1 MGIICP
7 SCGFDNIQG
16 TDRCVECLHSLMQ
29 RDLPKPTKGDKFQHA
44 MMTAPVSE
52 IISDKEL
59 LVTSEKDS
67 LDKIIGMLQKKNLR
81 CVLVYRKQ
89 QLVGI
94 VSNRDLLRK
103 AASEEKDLSTMTV
116 ESVMT
121 PSPEYVHVDDPIAN
135 AINKMAMGGFR
146 NIPVVA
152 HDGTPLSI
160 VSIQDVLA
168 YLSQRDKTI

>member
-1 MGIICP
+1 MGIKCP

-16 TDRCVECLHSLMQ
+16 TDRCEECLHSLMQ
-29 RDLPKPTKGDKFQHA
+29 RDLPKPTKNDKFQQA

-52 IISDKEL
+52 ILSTKEL
-59 LVTSEKDS
+59 LVASEDDS
-67 LDKIIGMLQKKNLR
+67 LDKIISILQRKKLR
-81 CVLVYRKQ
+81 CLLVYRKKK
-89 QLVGI
+89 LVGI

-103 AASEEKDLSTMTV
+103 AASVDKDLSKMTV

-121 PSPEYVHVDDPIAN
+121 SGPEYVNVHDPIAN

-146 NIPVVA
+146 NIPVLA
-152 HDGTPLSI
+152 NDGTPLSI

-168 YLSQRDKTI
+168 YLTKRNKSI